1 MKKELLWMLLFIIL
15 PFCANAQDV
24 VLESD
29 TIASTDTIALV
40 DTTTT
45 KALMVEALEIRKPKF
60 GYLSYSEVIRMMPEY
75 IRAQERLNL
84 LQKRYDE
91 ELMREEKEVLQWE
104 AQYDPDPSVRLPQHV
119 FKRLNEKLLAEKEE
133 VQKALAKAKGS
144 MPKQVDYREEMLK
157 FKNALDALED
167 PVVDV
172 KIKNQFLK
180 NIITRIEF
188 EREPT
193 VRITKENADK
203 YATVTTK
210 GMQYYTP
217 PYKLKMKLKYK

>member
-45 KALMVEALEIRKPKF
+45 KAPMVEALEIRKPKF

-91 ELMREEKEVLQWE
+91 ELMRADKEFNLKFAEFLDGQKDFPENILLKRQKELQDLMEKSIQFKKELKALLEKARKEFCTPVEEK
-104 AQYDPDPSVRLPQHV
+104 
-119 FKRLNEKLLAEKEE
+119 LNEIIAQVGQE
-133 VQKALAKAKGS
+133 VGFEYILNTDNNSYPFINKSSG
-144 MPKQVDYREEMLK
+144 VDITELVKHK
-157 FKNALDALED
+157 FELE
-167 PVVDV
+167 
-172 KIKNQFLK
+172 Q
-180 NIITRIEF
+180 
-188 EREPT
+188 
-193 VRITKENADK
+193 
-203 YATVTTK
+203 
-210 GMQYYTP
+210 
-217 PYKLKMKLKYK
+217 